1 MIKNRNTRSL
11 ALDELTKILE
21 AAEGLFLKYGVRSV
35 TMADIARDLGMS
47 KKTLY
52 VHVENKRDLVQQI
65 LQKHIQED
73 KRQCLSIVKSAENA
87 LEALLKMS
95 VYAQKHMNDINP
107 SLLFDLKKYHR
118 PVWELLDNFHRK
130 EMLQMVINNLQE
142 GVEEGLYRADLNVEL
157 IARIHVSLMLI
168 LSDVDFFPMEQFPL
182 SVRHAEFTKYHIHA
196 IVSDK
201 GRVLLQ
207 ELGDHIDPS
216 KDIH

>member
-1 MIKNRNTRSL
+1 M
-11 ALDELTKILE
+11 DELTKILE
-21 AAEGLFLKYGVRSV
+21 ASEALFHKYGVRSV

-52 VHVENKRDLVQQI
+52 VHVENKRDLVRQI
-65 LQKHIQED
+65 LQRHIQED
-73 KRQCLSIVKSAENA
+73 KRACVAIVDSAENA
-87 LEALLKMS
+87 LEAILKMS
-95 VYAQKHMNDINP
+95 VYAQKHMNDMNP

-142 GVEEGLYRADLNVEL
+142 GVQEGLYRADLNVEL

-168 LSDVDFFPMEQFPL
+168 LSDVDFFPAYQFPP
-182 SVRHAEFTKYHIHA
+182 SIRHGEFTKYHINA

-201 GRVLLQ
+201 GRTLLQ
-207 ELGDHIDPS
+207 ELGDHIDPTN
-216 KDIH
+216 DIH

>member
-1 MIKNRNTRSL
+1 M
-11 ALDELTKILE
+11 DELTKILE

-65 LQKHIQED
+65 LQRHIQED
-73 KRQCLSIVKSAENA
+73 KKQCISIVESAENA

-95 VYAQKHMNDINP
+95 VYAQKHMNDMNP

-142 GVEEGLYRADLNVEL
+142 GVEEGLYRADLNVPL

-168 LSDVDFFPMEQFPL
+168 LSDVDFFPIEQFPL
-182 SVRHAEFTKYHIHA
+182 SVRHGEFTKYHINA

-201 GRVLLQ
+201 GRALLQ
-207 ELGDHIDPS
+207 ELGNHIDPS
-216 KDIH
+216 NDIH

>member
-1 MIKNRNTRSL
+1 M

-73 KRQCLSIVKSAENA
+73 KRQCLSIVESAENA

-182 SVRHAEFTKYHIHA
+182 SVRHGEFTKYHIHA

-201 GRVLLQ
+201 GRALLQ